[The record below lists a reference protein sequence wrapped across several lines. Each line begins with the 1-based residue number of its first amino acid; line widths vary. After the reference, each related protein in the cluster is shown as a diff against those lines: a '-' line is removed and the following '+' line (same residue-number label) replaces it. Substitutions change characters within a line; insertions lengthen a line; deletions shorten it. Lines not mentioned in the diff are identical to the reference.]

1 MYRQSIN
8 SIKVVIIPLDGVIFD
23 LNRFRYNYY
32 HHLCDN
38 KNIPISKKDFYPHL
52 SNMYDMY
59 KDLPLDGK
67 VDTGP
72 LNAKIERELMQ
83 YLDYKGLKPNEGFLE
98 LLEYLHQKEIQ
109 VAVIS
114 THRTKDA
121 VHYLQAAKIYNKV
134 HFIIGSDTSSMP
146 LPSTQMLET
155 ITNHFHVHTVETL
168 VISSFMSLNY
178 AANELNMNI
187 IYCEDLI
194 PAGKLEME
202 TSYKICK
209 NLFEVLNTLLFDQ
222 YEESEMYS
230 SILGMNADMSLDEL
244 NKVKDRLEQTYC
256 NDHQILDVVNKTYS
270 YYVTQLNQQNI
281 KDGSV
286 LFKNAPHR
294 KKFQF
299 NDESQTIQET
309 PPQESLL
316 QEIQHV
322 APEKDIEQNEIH
334 ISSLDNEEEETLTR
348 LLQQINKTDESIEK
362 TPMKVVTDY
371 QEIEDIVKSSY
382 QEDIINEEQQES
394 FSLSL
399 IINVLYIFAIS
410 FLILFIGIIIYIA
423 FVNQFA
429 SQDGIFKIISSLFHI
444 YYSFI
449 EGFFA
454 CILNG
459 LHAIIKFIP
468 SYQEYAMTNAFFSLD
483 GIPLLNIF
491 VFHALL
497 ISSVKIII
505 FIIKRRN
512 VDEVID

>member
-286 LFKNAPHR
+286 LFIPAFKEHTFIYPFTQDIKRTVLYISTEQLNWYFNEDFKDEINNLFINKHLQLSR
-294 KKFQF
+294 KSFSNLSNIFEKIQF
-299 NDESQTIQET
+299 
-309 PPQESLL
+309 
-316 QEIQHV
+316 
-322 APEKDIEQNEIH
+322 EKY
-334 ISSLDNEEEETLTR
+334 SLDNMSELLT
-348 LLQQINKTDESIEK
+348 KAYFFE
-362 TPMKVVTDY
+362 
-371 QEIEDIVKSSY
+371 
-382 QEDIINEEQQES
+382 
-394 FSLSL
+394 L
-399 IINVLYIFAIS
+399 IIYLIRCQRYTHNINQRTNLSNITIGEIVNFIENNYGRQLTLPETAAQFGIS
-410 FLILFIGIIIYIA
+410 E
-423 FVNQFA
+423 
-429 SQDGIFKIISSLFHI
+429 SSLTKKIKIFTNMTFKE
-444 YYSFI
+444 YLTKTRI
-449 EGFFA
+449 EA
-454 CILNG
+454 
-459 LHAIIKFIP
+459 AK
-468 SYQEYAMTNAFFSLD
+468 S
-483 GIPLLNIF
+483 
-491 VFHALL
+491 LL
-497 ISSVKIII
+497 ISSEKSITEIAYECGYNNSNFFGDVFK
-505 FIIKRRN
+505 KAVGMSPSSYRKMLTKQ
-512 VDEVID
+512 